1 MKIKLILS
9 ALSLSFFVSVSYAQS
24 VVITPKETVYT
35 RRKPMSEFKKS
46 FTVTYPKVRA
56 ANPALS
62 KKIETAISYEKNNSL
77 NIKEELGEMQWLEE
91 ASYEVNYNKN
101 GILDITLSMTGSG
114 AYPSTFSKTVVIN
127 SKTGNVVRADEVF
140 INLPELAAKVSQAQ
154 QMEIRKA
161 QTEYK
166 KDPESADFDGS
177 EYFGNAKF
185 TTKQLENFSI
195 SDKGVTFNYNYGFP
209 HVVLA
214 LEPDGKYFY
223 SWAELKPHI
232 KRGGLLARFI
242 R

>member
-1 MKIKLILS
+1 MKIKLLLTVL
-9 ALSLSFFVSVSYAQS
+9 ALSFITTISFAQS
-24 VVITPKETVYT
+24 VVITPKATVYK
-35 RRKPMSEFKKS
+35 RPKPMSEYKKS

-56 ANPALS
+56 GTPALS

-77 NIKEELGEMQWLEE
+77 NIKEELGELQWLEE
-91 ASYEVNYNKN
+91 ASYEVNYNKT

-127 SKTGNVVRADEVF
+127 SKTGNIVKPLDVF
-140 INLPELAAKVSQAQ
+140 INLPGLAAKVSKAQ
-154 QMEIRKA
+154 QAEIRKA
-161 QTEYK
+161 QIEYK

-209 HVVLA
+209 HVILA
-214 LEPDGKYFY
+214 LEPDGNYFY
-223 SWAELKPHI
+223 SWAELKPFI
-232 KRGGLLARFI
+232 KRGGLLAQFI